1 MYFLVNHV
9 KIFLTHIS
17 TTGKFYKEQLT
28 DFGGQKARKSKIFR
42 FVLVGR
48 DCSKGKAGALNLLN
62 HVTSVQEHKSCLVS
76 QTSG

>member
-28 DFGGQKARKSKIFR
+28 DFGGQKARKSKIFW
-42 FVLVGR
+42 FVLGR
-48 DCSKGKAGALNLLN
+48 DFSKGKAGALNLLN

-76 QTSG
+76 RTSG